1 MPTFNQLYK
10 LTRACWQL
18 LRRAGGDPRAVIAS
32 AAAARSAKMA
42 SAMRLFISRA
52 AAWFK
57 SFAPP
62 FCHPPLPW
70 WLPADDDVMCRTRH
84 APSLACRRCADRRVG
99 VNPGTLLLWNGWADF
114 QSEKRTAQR
123 KVRCVRWARPFA
135 SAALPAGGVAS
146 PSKVHPKVRTLYR
159 LDGLY

>member
-10 LTRACWQL
+10 LTD
-18 LRRAGGDPRAVIAS
+18 AGML
-32 AAAARSAKMA
+32 AAAAQPVATRGPSSPRQRQPAQRRWHQ

-70 WLPADDDVMCRTRH
+70 LPADVPNALRALLGM
-84 APSLACRRCADRRVG
+84 PKMRRQTGGGESGDATPLERLGRFSIRK
-99 VNPGTLLLWNGWADF
+99 AH
-114 QSEKRTAQR
+114 RTAQSA
-123 KVRCVRWARPFA
+123 VRAVGASVCKCGTSRWRSSVPE
-135 SAALPAGGVAS
+135 
-146 PSKVHPKVRTLYR
+146 
-159 LDGLY
+159 

>member
-1 MPTFNQLYK
+1 ML
-10 LTRACWQL
+10 
-18 LRRAGGDPRAVIAS
+18 
-32 AAAARSAKMA
+32 AAAAQPVATRGPSSPRQRQPAQRRWHQ

-70 WLPADDDVMCRTRH
+70 LVACRTRH

-146 PSKVHPKVRTLYR
+146 PSKVHPKVRTLYSCNPK
-159 LDGLY
+159 